1 MTKQFIDGV
10 RKIES
15 RILLVRGEKI
25 LIDADLA
32 DLYGVSTKRLNEQVT
47 RNRDRF
53 PADFVFRLTSAE
65 KEKVVANCDH
75 LGNLKYSPTMPRA
88 FTEHGA
94 IMAAMVLKSDL
105 AVQMSVFVV
114 RAFVRLRQVL
124 MESETLRQRME
135 AVEKR
140 LSTHDSDIRALV
152 VAVRKLLGPSP
163 VPPKR
168 QIGFRIDDSLYS
180 DRIFLS

>member
-1 MTKQFIDGV
+1 MTNQFVDSV

-75 LGNLKYSPTMPRA
+75 LSNLKYSPTMPPA

-94 IMAAMVLKSDL
+94 IMAAMVLKCDL

-124 MESETLRQRME
+124 VESEPLRQRME

-163 VPPKR
+163 VPSKR
-168 QIGFRIDDSLYS
+168 QIGCRIDDS
-180 DRIFLS
+180 